1 MLAAILVPLA
11 VDIQNKGG
19 SLKDLPIEE
28 LHKIHNRYKGLIKWI
43 TKKSKVSEVFSQQ
56 LIDKIE
62 KEDIVALRDL
72 LFIEDEEAMIL
83 ILIAANLT

>member
-1 MLAAILVPLA
+1 MLAGLLLPVAI
-11 VDIQNKGG
+11 DIQNRGG
-19 SLKDLPIEE
+19 KLHELSEEE

-62 KEDIVALRDL
+62 KEDIVALRNL